1 VAKCFVKMP
10 DDFLIKISRLGERT
24 DEIVPKVLRAGAEV
38 VDKAVKDGLAGV
50 IGKGLKEESRSTGEL
65 IRALGVSHPRQD
77 REGNYN
83 VKVGFDEN
91 RPDGKNNAMLA
102 NIIEYGKHGQ
112 PPKPFLKKAKSGSK
126 AACQKAMI
134 DKLESEVNKI

>member
-1 VAKCFVKMP
+1 MAKCFVKMP
-10 DDFLIKISRLGERT
+10 EDFLTKISRLGEKT

-38 VDKAVKDGLAGV
+38 VESAVKAGLSGV
-50 IGKGLKEESRSTGEL
+50 IGKGLKGESRSTGQL
-65 IRALGVSHPRQD
+65 ISALGVSHPRQD
-77 REGNYN
+77 REGNFN

-112 PPKPFLKKAKSGSK
+112 PPKPFLKKAKSSSK
-126 AACQKAMI
+126 AACEKAMI
-134 DKLESEVNKI
+134 DKLNSEVNKI